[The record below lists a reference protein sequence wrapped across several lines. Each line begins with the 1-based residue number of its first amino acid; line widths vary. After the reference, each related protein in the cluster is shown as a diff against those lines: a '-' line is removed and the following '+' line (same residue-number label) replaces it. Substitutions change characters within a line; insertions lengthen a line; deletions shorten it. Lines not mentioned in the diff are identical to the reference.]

1 MTYYN
6 TKKLAKIE
14 AISHNVLSMQILST
28 YFLPALGKV

>member
-6 TKKLAKIE
+6 TKKLVKIE

-28 YFLPALGKV
+28 YFLPTLRKV